1 MIDIYRA
8 LNPKPADYT
17 FFSTAH
23 RTVSRI
29 HHMLSHKT
37 SLGKYKKTE
46 IISSIF
52 SDHNIMTLEINY
64 KEKAIK
70 KHKHMVNNMLLTN
83 RPLKKSK
90 KKLKIT

>member
-1 MIDIYRA
+1 
-8 LNPKPADYT
+8 
-17 FFSTAH
+17 
-23 RTVSRI
+23 
-29 HHMLSHKT
+29 MLSHKT

-90 KKLKIT
+90 KKFEKKYLQTNEDESTKFQTYEMQQKQF